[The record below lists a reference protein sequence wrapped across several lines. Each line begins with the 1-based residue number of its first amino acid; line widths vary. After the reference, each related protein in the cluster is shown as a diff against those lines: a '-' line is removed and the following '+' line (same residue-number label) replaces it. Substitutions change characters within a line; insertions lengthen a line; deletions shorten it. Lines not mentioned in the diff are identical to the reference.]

1 MVYRLLAI
9 DIDGTLLR
17 SNFRIDKETKEAIDY
32 VQQKGVYV
40 TLASGRSFPSTQKI
54 AKALRIDSYLISH
67 NGGFIA
73 SSLDEPLQEK
83 RLSVEDTYRIVE
95 VLGNYECHM
104 RVVHERFSVGNQLKQ
119 KSQLVAKLTLSTGDP
134 LFYPV
139 SFTENLGDYVLAQEV
154 APPKMD
160 VQFFDEKECES
171 AMKYL
176 NEHMPDFEYSSSA
189 KCQLE
194 ITAKK
199 VTKGNALRF
208 LGEKLGI
215 APNEMVAIGDS
226 YNDLDMIEF
235 AGLGVA
241 MANAPDEV
249 KRKAKWITRTND
261 QLGVPYMIK
270 EVFSK
275 QMRFQTL
282 KR

>member
-17 SNFRIDKETKEAIDY
+17 SNFRIDRETKEAVGY

-40 TLASGRSFPSTQKI
+40 TLASGRSFLSAQKI
-54 AKALRIDSYLISH
+54 AKALKIDSCLITH
-67 NGGFIA
+67 NGGFV
-73 SSLDEPLQEK
+73 SDSLDEPLYEK
-83 RLSVEDTYRIVE
+83 RLSVEDTYKIVDILE
-95 VLGNYECHM
+95 NYECHM
-104 RVVHERFSVGNQLKQ
+104 RVVHERFSVGNQLRQ

-154 APPKMD
+154 SPPKMD
-160 VQFFDEKECES
+160 VQFFDEKECQS
-171 AMKYL
+171 ATKFL
-176 NEHMPDFEYSSSA
+176 KEQMPDLEYTAST
-189 KCQLE
+189 KCNLE

-241 MANAPDEV
+241 MANAPEEV

-261 QLGVPYMIK
+261 QLGVPYMVK
-270 EVFSK
+270 EVFRK
-275 QMRFQTL
+275 QMRFQAL
-282 KR
+282 KK

>member
-17 SNFRIDKETKEAIDY
+17 SNFRIDRETKEAIDY

-54 AKALRIDSYLISH
+54 AKALKIDSYLISH
-67 NGGFIA
+67 NGGFIS
-73 SSLDEPLQEK
+73 SSLDEPLQEN
-83 RLSVEDTYRIVE
+83 RLSVEDTYKIVE
-95 VLGNYECHM
+95 ILENYECHM

-139 SFTENLGDYVLAQEV
+139 SFTENLGDYVLAQV

-160 VQFFDEKECES
+160 VQFFDENECES
-171 AMKYL
+171 AIKYL
-176 NEHMPDFEYSSSA
+176 KEQMPDFEYSSST

-208 LGEKLGI
+208 LGESLGLHQTRWWQSGI
-215 APNEMVAIGDS
+215 RI
-226 YNDLDMIEF
+226 MI
-235 AGLGVA
+235 
-241 MANAPDEV
+241 
-249 KRKAKWITRTND
+249 WI
-261 QLGVPYMIK
+261 
-270 EVFSK
+270 
-275 QMRFQTL
+275 
-282 KR
+282 